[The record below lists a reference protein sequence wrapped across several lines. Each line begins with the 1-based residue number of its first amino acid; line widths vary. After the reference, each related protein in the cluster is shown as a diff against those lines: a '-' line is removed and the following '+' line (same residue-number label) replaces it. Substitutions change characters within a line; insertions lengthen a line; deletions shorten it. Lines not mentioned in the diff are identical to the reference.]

1 MPAILP
7 EQVPWYVVGPLMG
20 LCVVALY
27 ALVNQRLGVTS
38 TYVGVLTAIRKRPAA
53 EMCRV
58 WFFVGLFGGAL
69 AATLLRGGPVWTL
82 EYGALS
88 ALVPLGLLIPI
99 LFLSGVLV
107 GFGGRWGGGCTAGHG
122 LSGSASLSPGSIVAT
137 IVFMGTA
144 ILVTFGLHL
153 LTGGLL

>member
-1 MPAILP
+1 
-7 EQVPWYVVGPLMG
+7 MG

-38 TYVGVLTAIRKRPAA
+38 AYVGVLTAVRNRPAA
-53 EMCRV
+53 EMWRV

-69 AATLLRGGPVWTL
+69 FASLLRGGPDWNL
-82 EYGALS
+82 GYGALG
-88 ALVPLGLLIPI
+88 ALVPLALLIPI
-99 LFLSGVLV
+99 LFISGVLV

-137 IVFMGTA
+137 ITFMATA
-144 ILVTFGLHL
+144 ILVTLGLHV